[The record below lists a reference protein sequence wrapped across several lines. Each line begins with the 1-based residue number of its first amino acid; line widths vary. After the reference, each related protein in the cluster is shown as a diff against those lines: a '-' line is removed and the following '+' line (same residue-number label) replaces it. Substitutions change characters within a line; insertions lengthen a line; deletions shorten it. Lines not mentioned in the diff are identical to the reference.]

1 MTTSDRLGIRMTDEQ
16 KQRIHENMQETIED
30 ILTDHGMRP
39 ITKTSGAPLV
49 VVATSADVVPAAGA
63 CHGAL
68 VPGRSVTSRL
78 SPTGKQRVP
87 RSSSLALQ
95 TTRGSRPRSARLISR
110 PCRGMFARSR
120 MCRTVSKL
128 RCPN

>member
-1 MTTSDRLGIRMTDEQ
+1 MLKPSRTELCRTREARAMVVRFAPWLIYQLNVTMSDRLGIRMTDEQ

-49 VVATSADVVPAAGA
+49 VVATSAEVVPAAGA

-68 VPGRSVTSRL
+68 VQAG
-78 SPTGKQRVP
+78 
-87 RSSSLALQ
+87 A
-95 TTRGSRPRSARLISR
+95 
-110 PCRGMFARSR
+110 
-120 MCRTVSKL
+120 
-128 RCPN
+128 